1 MSNPI
6 NITPVT
12 TGPGAPR
19 RRRGLTEFAVRNYQ
33 FTLIVFIMLAAVGLN
48 SLFTMPRGEDPD
60 TEAPSFAAIVI
71 YPGTSPKDMEEL
83 VVNPMEKR
91 FNAMDDIKR
100 IRSTID
106 DGLAVIQIEFKYETD
121 PDKKYQDVIRE
132 IDAVRGELPRD
143 ILPIDVQR
151 FTPSDVNILQVALVS
166 ETAPYKDL
174 QEWSRKLKDRLEKIK
189 TLKNVDNWAFPRQ
202 QVRIALDLEKLALDK
217 IALNTVLQ
225 SIQGENVNI
234 PGGSIDMGSRKFNI
248 KTTGDYK
255 TIDEIRNTVV
265 SSVAGKIIYV
275 KDIADV
281 DFNYEEQSYIG
292 RLNGKRCVFVTASRK
307 SGTNVFDVEKEMDP
321 VLDKFRSELP
331 PDITYV
337 KSFDNAESVR
347 TRLGHFAR
355 DFGIA
360 ILLVLITLLPL
371 GPRASIV
378 VMVSIPLSL
387 LIGLFLLNLF
397 HITINQLSIVGMV
410 VALGLLVD
418 DSIVVVENIER
429 YLRMG
434 YSRKEAAI
442 AATRQIGLA
451 VLGCTATL
459 IFAFLPLMFLPEA
472 AGDFIRSLPAAVVTT
487 VLASLFVSLTIV
499 PFLSSRILSGHE
511 HPEGNF
517 FLRGLRRLINGS
529 YRRLLHGAIAR
540 PALTLLVAFGIFTG
554 CLLLIPRVGF
564 SVFPA
569 SEKPMFL
576 INITTPLGTSI
587 AATDSTA
594 RWVERH
600 IDHLPD
606 LKNYATNVGR
616 GNPRIYY
623 NVVPQN
629 EVSNYAQIFV
639 QLNKTPSERK
649 RQLIDSLRSC
659 FSAYPGAKIE
669 VKDFEQGPPIEAP
682 IAIRLFSE
690 DLDTLRSLAFR
701 VEDLLKK
708 TEGTIYVNNELTTLI
723 TDIKVNVNREKAGI
737 LGVPTD
743 EIDRTVR
750 LAVTGLNVGIF
761 RKDNDK
767 DNDYD
772 ITVCLPHGP
781 HQTPD
786 ALNKIY
792 VNSYNG
798 TSVPLSEL
806 ATIQF
811 QSSPPG
817 INHYDKDRYT
827 TVTAFVRNGYNTTRV
842 TDGILKQLDR
852 MSFPK
857 GATYMAAGEVES
869 KKESFGGLGSIILIT
884 VFGILGI
891 LILEFKTFRG
901 VLIVLSVVPL
911 GIIGAV
917 LILLVSGNTLSFV
930 AVIGIIALV
939 GIEVKNSILLVDYT
953 DQLRKGGMGL
963 DEAIQEA
970 GETRFVPIIL
980 TTLTAIGGL
989 IPLIAENNP
998 LYTPLALVIIGGLLS
1013 STLLTRVVTPVLYK
1027 LLAPKIEPDHQTE
1040 ADANQGTTAPPSGIL
1055 PVPAM

>member
-1 MSNPI
+1 MKTSQP
-6 NITPVT
+6 TAT
-12 TGPGAPR
+12 SGSPR
-19 RRRGLTEFAVRNYQ
+19 QQRGLTGFAVRNYQ
-33 FTLIVFIMLAAVGLN
+33 FTLIVFVMLAAIGIN
-48 SLFTMPRGEDPD
+48 SLLNMPRGEDPD
-60 TEAPSFAAIVI
+60 TEAPSFSAIVI

-106 DGLAVIQIEFKYETD
+106 DGLAVVQIEFKYETD
-121 PDKKYQDVIRE
+121 PDKKYQNVIRE
-132 IDAVRGELPRD
+132 VDAVRGELPPD
-143 ILPIDVQR
+143 ILPITIQR
-151 FTPSDVNILQVALVS
+151 FSPSDVNILQVALVS

-174 QEWSRKLKDRLEKIK
+174 QEWSKRLKDRLEKIK
-189 TLKNVDNWAFPRQ
+189 TLKNVDNWAFPQQ
-202 QVRIALDLEKLALDK
+202 QVRVSLNLEKVAQNR
-217 IALNTVLQ
+217 IPLNTILQ
-225 SIQGENVNI
+225 AIRGENVNT

-248 KTTGDYK
+248 KTSGDYK
-255 TIDEIRNTVV
+255 SIDEIKNTIV
-265 SSVAGKIIYV
+265 SSAGGKIIYI

-307 SGTNVFDVEKEMDP
+307 SGTNIFAVDKEMEP
-321 VLDKFRSELP
+321 VLDKFKSELP
-331 PDITYV
+331 PDITYE
-337 KSFDNAESVR
+337 KSFNNAQSVR
-347 TRLGHFAR
+347 TRLGHFTR
-355 DFGIA
+355 DFAIA
-360 ILLVLITLLPL
+360 IFLVLLTLLPL
-371 GPRASIV
+371 GPRASLV
-378 VMVSIPLSL
+378 VMISIPLSL
-387 LIGLFLLNLF
+387 LIGLFLLDLF
-397 HITINQLSIVGMV
+397 HFTINQLSIVGMV

-429 YLRMG
+429 YLRLG

-451 VLGCTATL
+451 VLGCTGTL

-499 PFLSSRILSGHE
+499 PFLSSRILSAHE
-511 HPEGNF
+511 HPEGNL

-540 PALTLLVAFGIFTG
+540 PVLTLLVALGIFIG

-576 INITTPLGTSI
+576 INIQTPLGTSLTT
-587 AATDSTA
+587 TDTTA
-594 RWVERH
+594 RWVERQ
-600 IDHLPD
+600 IDHLPG

-623 NVVPQN
+623 NVIPQN

-639 QLNKTPSERK
+639 QLNETASERK
-649 RQLIDSLRSC
+649 RQLIDSLRQR
-659 FSAYPGAKIE
+659 FRDYPGAKIE

-708 TEGTIYVNNELTTLI
+708 TEGTIYVNNDLTTLK
-723 TDIKVNVNREKAGI
+723 TDIKVKVNKEKAGI
-737 LGVPTD
+737 LGVPTG

-750 LAVTGLNVGIF
+750 LAITGLDIGKF

-767 DNDYD
+767 DNDYN
-772 ITVCLPHGP
+772 INVCLPRGP
-781 HQTPD
+781 HQTLA
-786 ALNKIY
+786 ALNKVY
-792 VNSYNG
+792 VNSYTG
-798 TSVPLSEL
+798 TAVPLSEL

-811 QSSPPG
+811 QSSPTS

-842 TDGILKQLDR
+842 TEGVLKELEKIG
-852 MSFPK
+852 FPK
-857 GATYMAAGEVES
+857 GAGYMAAGEVES
-869 KKESFGGLGSIILIT
+869 KQQSFGGLGPIILLTI
-884 VFGILGI
+884 FGILGI

-901 VLIVLSVVPL
+901 TLIVLSVVPL

-917 LILLVSGNTLSFV
+917 LILLATGNTFSFV
-930 AVIGIIALV
+930 AVIGIIALI

-970 GETRFVPIIL
+970 GETRFIPIIL

-989 IPLIAENNP
+989 VPLLAENNP
-998 LYTPLALVIIGGLLS
+998 LYSPLALVIIGGLLS

-1027 LLAPKIEPDHQTE
+1027 LLAPRIEPDQHP
-1040 ADANQGTTAPPSGIL
+1040 DPAPPTMPFPPMPPAPYPI
-1055 PVPAM
+1055 PVSIA